1 MQVVSG
7 RQWDCGIRSDRM
19 IDRYTLPE
27 MAELWSPQ
35 RRLAAWKKVE
45 ELALAAWALQGVA
58 PSEAVTAIREA
69 RVPTPEQVAEREAII
84 NHDLAAFVDVLAAG
98 MERGGEWVHYGLT
111 SSDVIDTASGVIMG
125 EAAQMLLDGVEELFS
140 LIRREALAHTD
151 TLILGRTHGM
161 WAEPTSWGLKL
172 ANWAFQLARDHQ
184 RLRAARQAVA
194 VGKVS
199 GAVGTYAQCPPA
211 IEEFVCRE
219 LGIGS
224 EPASTQVTA
233 RDRHAQLLGAI
244 ALAGASLERFATEI
258 RLLQRNEVG
267 EVAEGFRPGQKGSS
281 AMPHKRNPIS
291 SEQMAGMARLLRGY
305 STTAVENVALWHERD
320 ISHSSVERII
330 IPDAC
335 TILHYMLA
343 TFTRVMQRLKVRTA
357 RMRSN
362 LDNTGGLVTSG
373 ALLSEL
379 ISEQGLS
386 RDRAY
391 RIVQR
396 AAREVMEEGGTL
408 WERLASDPEVT
419 VAAGR
424 LQELSDPAGF
434 LAETGVVFKRLGSLE
449 LRGSREVGAHT

>member
-1 MQVVSG
+1 MSPPA
-7 RQWDCGIRSDRM
+7 DEM

-27 MAELWSPQ
+27 MAELWSAE
-35 RRLAAWKKVE
+35 RRLATWKKVE
-45 ELALAAWALQGVA
+45 ELALEAWVEAGVA
-58 PSEAVTAIREA
+58 PAAAVRAIRNA
-69 RVPTPEQVAEREAII
+69 PVPTPEQVAEREAII

-98 MERGGEWVHYGLT
+98 MEEGGEWVHYGLT
-111 SSDVIDTASGVIMG
+111 SSDVVDTASGVIMG
-125 EAAQMLLDGVEELFS
+125 EAAGLLIGQVERLFS
-140 LIRREALAHTD
+140 VVKEAALAHRD
-151 TLILGRTHGM
+151 TLMLGRTHGM

-172 ANWAFQLARDHQ
+172 ANWAFQLARDHE
-184 RLRAARQAVA
+184 RLSAARQAVA

-211 IEEFVCRE
+211 VEEYVCRR

-244 ALAGASLERFATEI
+244 ALAGASLERFATEV

-281 AMPHKRNPIS
+281 AMPHKRNPIT
-291 SEQMAGMARLLRGY
+291 SERMVGMARLLRGY
-305 STTAVENVALWHERD
+305 STAALENVALWHERD
-320 ISHSSVERII
+320 ISHSSVERVI

-335 TILHYMLA
+335 TVLHYMLV
-343 TFTRVMQRLKVRTA
+343 TFTRLMVRLEVNAA

-362 LDNTGGLVTSG
+362 LDSTGGLVVSG

-379 ISEQGLS
+379 IQQSGLS
-386 RDRAY
+386 RDDAY

-396 AAREVMEEGGTL
+396 NAAAVLDGGGVL
-408 WERLASDPEVT
+408 WEKLAADPDVTVPADRLKEVSDPM
-419 VAAGR
+419 R
-424 LQELSDPAGF
+424 F
-434 LAETGVVFKRLGSLE
+434 LAETSVVFGRLRSVT
-449 LRGSREVGAHT
+449 LRPTD